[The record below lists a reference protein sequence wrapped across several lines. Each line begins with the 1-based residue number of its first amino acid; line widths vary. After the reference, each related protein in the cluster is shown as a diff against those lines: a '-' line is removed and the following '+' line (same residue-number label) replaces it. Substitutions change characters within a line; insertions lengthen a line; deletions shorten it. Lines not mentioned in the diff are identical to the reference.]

1 MRAFGKL
8 IETLIE
14 IGKIIDSKP
23 FTQSDEEPYVC
34 HLQMSFTILLLILI
48 YDPVTHHYA
57 RTSRP
62 KVFCKKKVSLQI
74 LQNLQENTCVANVF
88 NPS

>member
-1 MRAFGKL
+1 MVKLMRAFGKL

-62 KVFCKKKVSLQI
+62 KVFCKKKGVLI
-74 LQNLQENTCVANVF
+74 NFTKFTRKHL
-88 NPS
+88 

>member
-1 MRAFGKL
+1 MVKLMRAFGKL

-62 KVFCKKKVSLQI
+62 KVFCKKKVSL
-74 LQNLQENTCVANVF
+74 
-88 NPS
+88 